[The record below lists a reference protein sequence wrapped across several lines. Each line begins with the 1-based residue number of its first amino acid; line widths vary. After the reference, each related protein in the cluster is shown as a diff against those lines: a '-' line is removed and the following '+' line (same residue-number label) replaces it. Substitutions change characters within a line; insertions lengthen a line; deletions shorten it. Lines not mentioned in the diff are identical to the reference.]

1 MKYHL
6 VCKKCGKTVGD
17 FKQWFAQDQKCECG
31 SNHAE
36 VAYDDAN
43 YRMLDELAKGSAD
56 SFYKYFD
63 FLPLESKESIVSC
76 GEGAIPIEEWHH
88 LERIARRKYG
98 VDCQVFVYRND
109 LNGGTGTF
117 KDISASLAAS
127 VMKENGVK
135 EFTLAST
142 GNAAVS
148 FSTYLAKAGIKF
160 TIFTP
165 SFVDPDTLE
174 AIRKTGQNLVVSNG
188 NYGAAKQEAA
198 DYHEKHHVLISAGNI
213 DPMRIEAKRT
223 MVFEY
228 MRQLG
233 GMPDVFMQAV
243 AGGTG
248 PIALEK
254 GFREIHGAYP
264 DMRMPRMLL
273 VQQDLCDPMV
283 RAWEKAEAHNF
294 PEGFE
299 KDYEALQD
307 VKTRISI
314 LTAANPGMYP
324 LVAPMVKKSGGAFL
338 RVKEAELPR
347 YGRQIHLYRGIDLG
361 PASVVCYAGFFEA
374 LRKGLIRNGDRVVLN
389 TGEGAARARWFT
401 ALSQDAR
408 STRKEARKERRV
420 ARREARQEVSQK
432 K

>member
-6 VCKKCGKTVGD
+6 VCKKCGKAIGD
-17 FKQWFAQDQKCECG
+17 FGQWFVQDQKCECG
-31 SNHAE
+31 SNYAE
-36 VAYDDAN
+36 VVYDNAD
-43 YRMLDELAKGSAD
+43 YRKLDTLATGSAA
-56 SFYKYFD
+56 SLYKYFD
-63 FLPLESKESIVSC
+63 FLPLEHRENIVSC
-76 GEGAIPIEEWHH
+76 GEGAIPIEEWHF
-88 LERIARRKYG
+88 LERMARRKYG

-109 LNGGTGTF
+109 LNGATGTF

-142 GNAAVS
+142 GNAATS
-148 FSTYLAKAGIKF
+148 FATYLAKAGIRF

-165 SFVDPDTLE
+165 SFTDPDTLK
-174 AIRKTGQNLVVSNG
+174 AIRKTGQNLIVSEG
-188 NYGAAKQEAA
+188 DYGIAKKDAAE
-198 DYHEKHHVLISAGNI
+198 YHEKNHVLISAGNI

-233 GMPDVFMQAV
+233 GMPDVFVQAV

-254 GFREIHGAYP
+254 GFREIHGAFP
-264 DMRMPRMLL
+264 DMKMPRMLL

-283 RAWEKAEAHNF
+283 RAWEKAVKSGF
-294 PEGFE
+294 PEGYE
-299 KDYEALQD
+299 KDFEALQD
-307 VKTRISI
+307 VKTQISI

-324 LVAPMVKKSGGAFL
+324 LVAPMVKASGGTFL
-338 RVKEAELPR
+338 RVKETDLPR
-347 YGRQIHLYRGIDLG
+347 YGRNIHVHRGIDLG

-374 LRKGLIRNGDRVVLN
+374 LRQGHIHNGDRVVLN
-389 TGEGAARARWFT
+389 IGEGAARSRWFT
-401 ALSQDAR
+401 ILSQAAR
-408 STRKEARKERRV
+408 SGRKTARKERRV
-420 ARREARQEVSQK
+420 ARREARSSK
-432 K
+432 

>member
-1 MKYHL
+1 
-6 VCKKCGKTVGD
+6 
-17 FKQWFAQDQKCECG
+17 
-31 SNHAE
+31 
-36 VAYDDAN
+36 
-43 YRMLDELAKGSAD
+43 
-56 SFYKYFD
+56 
-63 FLPLESKESIVSC
+63 
-76 GEGAIPIEEWHH
+76 GA
-88 LERIARRKYG
+88 
-98 VDCQVFVYRND
+98 
-109 LNGGTGTF
+109 TGTF

-127 VMKENGVK
+127 VMKEHGVK

-148 FSTYLAKAGIKF
+148 FATYLAKAGIKF

-165 SFVDPDTLE
+165 SFTDPDTLK
-174 AIRKTGQNLVVSNG
+174 AIRKTGQNLVVCNG
-188 NYGAAKQEAA
+188 NYGTAKKEAA
-198 DYHEKHHVLISAGNI
+198 DYHEKNHVPISAGNI

-233 GMPDVFMQAV
+233 GMPDVYMQAV

-254 GFREIHGAYP
+254 GFREIHDTHPA
-264 DMRMPRMLL
+264 MKMPRMLL

-283 RAWEKAEAHNF
+283 RAWEKAEANNF

-299 KDYEALQD
+299 NDYEALQD
-307 VKTRISI
+307 VRTRISI

-324 LVAPMVKKSGGAFL
+324 LVAPMVKESGGAFL
-338 RVKEAELPR
+338 RVTEADLPR
-347 YGRQIHLYRGIDLG
+347 YGRQIHLLRGIHLG
-361 PASVVCYAGFFEA
+361 PASVVCYAGFYEA

-401 ALSQDAR
+401 TLSQEAHSD
-408 STRKEARKERRV
+408 RKGARKERRI
-420 ARREARQEVSQK
+420 ARRETKHMKNKE
-432 K
+432 